1 MVVFLKKQIKFCYI
15 TKALVVSFGVLL
27 LLVSSLRAETFNNVE
42 IRWLPDYYEFLSECG
57 PDAVNEFKAKLYSA
71 LNHPNIF
78 ERNLREIIIYKS
90 EGEVALEPHEKNSA
104 IIVFS
109 AQKSVQ
115 ELIDSLISQSTFR
128 FEHPALSSVVRIS
141 ECREIKIEN
150 SDQVSLECATRGSGF
165 FIGPDGHIATNA
177 HVASA
182 MDANSIY
189 IHVARKNNF
198 EIDDQEVYKVEVIGR
213 DDFSDLAL
221 LRMRL
226 EYQGGFKRK
235 YSFFPTVPFEYRTWA
250 PQLLKTGQHVTLIGM
265 PLGRPLKIEGN
276 IINPTASK
284 YGIRLLYLNAA
295 IKKGF
300 SGGIVLS
307 DDGYVIGVVERQ
319 VANEEKSI
327 SNAIAIDFYSAQFY
341 FSQLLSRGRVT
352 RDYIIREEN
361 NALSEVQVERNF
373 SYRSDPTLMDVHL
386 NFDGVEFV
394 NAYVQ
399 NLNSKFSRYGVV
411 ILGGDGTDENWIA
424 KINAPAFSLEH
435 ARTVVTHVNTA
446 ANADEFIPL
455 GQPSGFE
462 ESAVIFSWY
471 IRNRVLKDVQLHTM
485 VHRDASKK

>member
-1 MVVFLKKQIKFCYI
+1 VVVLLKGCFSFFHVRKVLL
-15 TKALVVSFGVLL
+15 ASFGALL
-27 LLVSSLRAETFNNVE
+27 LLVSGLCAETFNNVE

-57 PDAVNEFKAKLYSA
+57 PDAVNEFKTKLYSA

-78 ERNLREIIIYKS
+78 ERNLNEIIIYKS
-90 EGEVALEPHEKNSA
+90 EEDVALEPHEKNSA

-115 ELIDSLISQSTFR
+115 ELVDSLISQSTFR
-128 FEHPALSSVVRIS
+128 FEHPALSPVVRIS
-141 ECREIKIEN
+141 ECRETKIEN
-150 SDQVSLECATRGSGF
+150 SEQVSLECATRGSGF

-226 EYQGGFKRK
+226 DYQGVFKRK

-265 PLGRPLKIEGN
+265 PLGHPLKIEGN

-307 DDGYVIGVVERQ
+307 DDGYVIGVIERL
-319 VANEEKSI
+319 ATNEEKSI

-361 NALSEVQVERNF
+361 NALTEIQVDRNF
-373 SYRSDPTLMDVHL
+373 SYRADATLMDVHL

-399 NLNSKFSRYGVV
+399 NPNSKFGRYGMV
-411 ILGGDGTDENWIA
+411 IVGGDGTDENWIA
-424 KINAPAFSLEH
+424 KINAPAFSLERG
-435 ARTVVTHVNTA
+435 RTVVTHVNTA
-446 ANADEFIPL
+446 LNVNEFIPL
-455 GQPSGFE
+455 GQPSSFE
-462 ESAVIFSWY
+462 DSVVIFSWY
-471 IRNRVLKDVQLHTM
+471 IRNRALKDVQLHT
-485 VHRDASKK
+485 VIHKEPSKK